1 MVRWTV
7 SDYATHA
14 FSISGHRY
22 STGSN
27 LNANS
32 ALIQNLYSQET
43 TPLQAVHLVVDTG
56 LEESGKGAGVKA
68 YIRSVHLIW
77 SRTSPHSTQSS
88 PVGITPKPENCVFVP
103 VPVELRFRET
113 EKSGCESHFT
123 VFPQ

>member
-1 MVRWTV
+1 MPGR
-7 SDYATHA
+7 
-14 FSISGHRY
+14 RY

-43 TPLQAVHLVVDTG
+43 TPLRAVHLAIDTG

-68 YIRSVHLIW
+68 YIRLAHFFHNIICLFSFHN
-77 SRTSPHSTQSS
+77 SS
-88 PVGITPKPENCVFVP
+88 PVGISPKPENCVFVP

-113 EKSGCESHFT
+113 EKSGRESHFPCEI
-123 VFPQ
+123 FRMKS